1 MARYG
6 HDGKDGESDS
16 IHESKAKKR
25 NTLEDHQAMMKQSVA
40 FLNGIADIDALY
52 QKREAR
58 DGKGAARGPWATRN
72 RVGAGMGSWTQH
84 T

>member
-1 MARYG
+1 
-6 HDGKDGESDS
+6 
-16 IHESKAKKR
+16 
-25 NTLEDHQAMMKQSVA
+25 MMKQSVE